1 MTQEHINIGSAER
14 AGDGESLRSAFA
26 KIESNFIELYARQS
40 TADGNTLSLDLIGNV
55 LGDDS
60 TVMVDSSNNTIIATG
75 GITGNVTGQVS
86 DLSNHSLSAL
96 SNVSDTVPNTGQVLK
111 WNGSEWEAGFDAG
124 TGGSGGAITVAGDDS
139 TQRTINSGETLSILG
154 DANISTSADA
164 EGVLSISLSPVV
176 VADIKGNVL
185 GDDST
190 VIVDYLNNTVT
201 TNVLD
206 VTTDAKINT
215 LYTATIDT
223 LDSSAI
229 NIIPAAIFNSDA
241 TIGNTLYTAN
251 IDTLDSSAINI
262 TPPTIFNSDVTI
274 ENTLTLTTPTD
285 LPAGTTIG
293 GAAINTSVVDGAS
306 VTVSDDPPVSSNTG
320 DLWWE
325 SDSLRLKVRYDDVWI
340 DALPVGSGVGGSS
353 GNASVTVSDDAP
365 GGTPEAGD
373 LWWESDTGRL
383 KIRYDSYWVDASP
396 QGGAGSA
403 YNAFTPTDWNGTA
416 PTTLGDAIDRLAALV
431 KTLNSGTGA

>member
-14 AGDGESLRSAFA
+14 AGDGESLRTAFA

-40 TADGNTLSLDLIGNV
+40 TADGNTLTLDVKGDI

-60 TVMVDSSNNTIIATG
+60 TVMVDSSNNTIVATG

-96 SNVSDTVPNTGQVLK
+96 SNVSNTVPSTGQVLK
-111 WNGSEWEAGFDAG
+111 WNGSEWEAGADSG
-124 TGGSGGAITVAGDDS
+124 IGGDGGITIAGDDS
-139 TQRTINSGETLSILG
+139 TQRTINGGETLSILG
-154 DANISTSADA
+154 DANISTTTDA

-176 VADIKGNVL
+176 VADVKGNVL

-215 LYTATIDT
+215 LYTA
-223 LDSSAI
+223 
-229 NIIPAAIFNSDA
+229 
-241 TIGNTLYTAN
+241 N

-262 TPPTIFNSDVTI
+262 TPPAIFNSDVTI

-285 LPAGTTIG
+285 LPTGTTIG
-293 GAAINTSVVDGAS
+293 GATINTGEIAGAN
-306 VTVSDDPPVSSNTG
+306 VTVSDDPPVGSDIG

-325 SDSLRLKVRYDDVWI
+325 SDSLRLKVRYNDTWI
-340 DALPVGSGVGGSS
+340 DALPVGGGIGGAD
-353 GNASVTVSDDAP
+353 GNANVTVSDDAP
-365 GGTPEAGD
+365 GGTPASGD

-383 KIRYDSYWVDASP
+383 KIRYDNFWVDASP
-396 QGGAGSA
+396 VGGGGGS
-403 YNAFTPTDWNGTA
+403 YTPATASDWNGTA
-416 PTTLGDAIDRLAALV
+416 PTTIGAAIDRLATLV

>member
-26 KIESNFIELYARQS
+26 KIESNFTELYARQS
-40 TADGNTLSLDLIGNV
+40 TADGNTLSLDLMGNV

-60 TVMVDSSNNTIIATG
+60 TVMVDASNNTIIATG

-86 DLSNHSLSAL
+86 DLSNHTISSLA
-96 SNVSDTVPNTGQVLK
+96 NVSDTIPQTGQILK
-111 WNGSEWEAGFDAG
+111 WNGSEWAPDTDNVGD
-124 TGGSGGAITVAGDDS
+124 GGSGGSGAITIAGDDS
-139 TQRTINSGETLSILG
+139 TQRTINGGETLSILG
-154 DANISTSADA
+154 DANISTATDA

-176 VADIKGNVL
+176 VADVKGNVL

-190 VIVDYLNNTVT
+190 IIVDYLNNTVT
-201 TNVLD
+201 TTVLEA
-206 VTTDAKINT
+206 TANAKIAT
-215 LYTATIDT
+215 LYTTLIDT
-223 LDSSAI
+223 LDSSAV
-229 NIIPAAIFNSDA
+229 
-241 TIGNTLYTAN
+241 
-251 IDTLDSSAINI
+251 NI
-262 TPPTIFNSDVTI
+262 TPSAVFKSDVTV
-274 ENTLTLTTPTD
+274 ENDLILNNPTD

-293 GAAINTSVVDGAS
+293 GVAISTGDHDGTS
-306 VTVSDDPPVSSNTG
+306 VTVSDDPPASADTG

-325 SDSLRLKVRYDDVWI
+325 SDSLRLKVRYNDAWI
-340 DALPVGSGVGGSS
+340 DALPVGGISVGESGSA
-353 GNASVTVSDDAP
+353 NVTISDDAP

-383 KIRYDSYWVDASP
+383 KIRYDEYWVDASP

-403 YNAFTPTDWNGTA
+403 YNATTPTDWNGAA
-416 PTTLGDAIDRLAALV
+416 PTTIGDAIDRLAALV

>member
-26 KIESNFIELYARQS
+26 KIESNFTELYARQS
-40 TADGNTLSLDLIGNV
+40 TADGNTLSLDLMGNV

-60 TVMVDSSNNTIIATG
+60 TVMVDASNNTIIATG

-96 SNVSDTVPNTGQVLK
+96 SNISDTIPQTGQVLK
-111 WNGSEWEAGFDAG
+111 WNGSEWAPDTDNSGG
-124 TGGSGGAITVAGDDS
+124 TGSGSGAITIAGDDS
-139 TQRTINSGETLSILG
+139 TQRTINGGETLSILG
-154 DANISTSADA
+154 DANISTTTDV

-176 VADIKGNVL
+176 VADVKGNVL

-190 VIVDYLNNTVT
+190 IIVDYLNNTIT
-201 TNVLD
+201 TTVIEATSN
-206 VTTDAKINT
+206 AKIAT
-215 LYTATIDT
+215 LYTTHIDT
-223 LDSSAI
+223 LDSSAV
-229 NIIPAAIFNSDA
+229 
-241 TIGNTLYTAN
+241 
-251 IDTLDSSAINI
+251 NI
-262 TPPTIFNSDVTI
+262 TPNAIFRSDVTV
-274 ENTLTLTTPTD
+274 ENNLILNNPID

-293 GAAINTSVVDGAS
+293 GATINTGLGDGGAS
-306 VTVSDDPPVSSNTG
+306 VTVSDDPPAGADTG

-325 SDSLRLKVRYDDVWI
+325 SDSLRLKVRYNNTWI
-340 DALPVGSGVGGSS
+340 DALPVGGVSVGGS
-353 GNASVTVSDDAP
+353 GANVTISDDAP
-365 GGTPEAGD
+365 GGTVEAGD

-383 KIRYDSYWVDASP
+383 KIRYDNYWVDASP

-403 YNAFTPTDWNGTA
+403 YNATTPTDWNGTA
-416 PTTLGDAIDRLAALV
+416 PTTIGDAIDRLAALV

>member
-14 AGDGESLRSAFA
+14 AGDGESLRTAFA

-40 TADGNTLSLDLIGNV
+40 TADGNTLTLDVKGDI

-60 TVMVDSSNNTIIATG
+60 TVMVDSSNNTIVATG

-96 SNVSDTVPNTGQVLK
+96 SNVSNTVPSTGQVLK
-111 WNGSEWEAGFDAG
+111 WNGSEWEAGADSG
-124 TGGSGGAITVAGDDS
+124 IGGDGAITIAGDDS
-139 TQRTINSGETLSILG
+139 TQRTINGGETLSILG
-154 DANISTSADA
+154 DANISTTTDA

-176 VADIKGNVL
+176 VADVKGNVL

-215 LYTATIDT
+215 LYTANIDT

-229 NIIPAAIFNSDA
+229 NIIPPAIFNSDV
-241 TIGNTLYTAN
+241 TVGNTLYTAN

-262 TPPTIFNSDVTI
+262 APPAIFNSDVTI

-285 LPAGTTIG
+285 LPTGTTIG
-293 GAAINTSVVDGAS
+293 GATINTGEIAGAN
-306 VTVSDDPPVSSNTG
+306 VTVSDDPPVGSDIG

-325 SDSLRLKVRYDDVWI
+325 SDSLRLKVRYNDTWI
-340 DALPVGSGVGGSS
+340 DALPVGGGIGGAD
-353 GNASVTVSDDAP
+353 GNANVTVSDDAP
-365 GGTPEAGD
+365 GGTPASGD

-383 KIRYDSYWVDASP
+383 KIRYDNFWVDASP
-396 QGGAGSA
+396 VGGGGGS
-403 YNAFTPTDWNGTA
+403 YTPATASDWNGTA
-416 PTTLGDAIDRLAALV
+416 PTTIGAAIDRLATLV

>member
-40 TADGNTLSLDLIGNV
+40 TADGNTLSLDLI
-55 LGDDS
+55 
-60 TVMVDSSNNTIIATG
+60 
-75 GITGNVTGQVS
+75 
-86 DLSNHSLSAL
+86 
-96 SNVSDTVPNTGQVLK
+96 
-111 WNGSEWEAGFDAG
+111 
-124 TGGSGGAITVAGDDS
+124 
-139 TQRTINSGETLSILG
+139 
-154 DANISTSADA
+154 
-164 EGVLSISLSPVV
+164 
-176 VADIKGNVL
+176 GNVL

-293 GAAINTSVVDGAS
+293 GAAINTSVA
-306 VTVSDDPPVSSNTG
+306 
-320 DLWWE
+320 
-325 SDSLRLKVRYDDVWI
+325 
-340 DALPVGSGVGGSS
+340 
-353 GNASVTVSDDAP
+353 
-365 GGTPEAGD
+365 
-373 LWWESDTGRL
+373 
-383 KIRYDSYWVDASP
+383 
-396 QGGAGSA
+396 GGAGSA

-416 PTTLGDAIDRLAALV
+416 PTTIGAAIDRLAALV
-431 KTLNSGTGA
+431 KTLNGGTGA